1 MAEQNNAPTDTKL
14 TPEVLS
20 RILIHYDPTC
30 LQSILR
36 FAGVNELISH
46 NPEILNAFC
55 RTANNSRQACLEM
68 LRSNQ
73 VLIKAIQHGLERVVT
88 FNTHQSDITQL
99 SVYNKRVF
107 VSSDD
112 QTVKV
117 FDFNGIAMRKF
128 VGHIGGVWTF
138 DCAGNRLV
146 TGSTDK
152 TARVWDLD
160 TERLL
165 VTLKY
170 HRSTVRVLRVYD
182 GHIMTGS
189 RDYTIGIWTLA
200 GDLLYRLDGHRQS
213 VRSLD
218 VGDGYLASGSY
229 DGCCKLWDYRR
240 GKFIR
245 DMHRHH
251 DKICCVVMRNG
262 YVVSAGY
269 DSEVKIS
276 KIDGGRTL
284 SYRLHTS
291 VVGWIE
297 FADNCVVSSGL
308 DGMVVKYNYV
318 TGSVD
323 YVIRLGCPIKGQRL
337 TESLIVLATVF
348 DVRVFSLRTGR
359 FVRTLM
365 TADLISKIEVVD
377 WRIIVGYQQ
386 YGECKVSIF
395 SYEGCM

>member
-1 MAEQNNAPTDTKL
+1 MPEQNKISSDTKL

-20 RILIHYDPTC
+20 KILIHYDPTR

-36 FAGVNELISH
+36 FNGVDGLMSH
-46 NPEILNAFC
+46 NLEILNAFC
-55 RTANNSRQACLEM
+55 RTTNNSRQTCLEM
-68 LRSNQ
+68 LRSNH
-73 VLIKAIQHGLERVVT
+73 VLIKAIQHGLERVVV
-88 FNTHQSDITQL
+88 FNTNQSDITQL
-99 SVYNKRVF
+99 SVHNKRIF

-112 QTVKV
+112 QTVRV
-117 FDFNGIAMRKF
+117 FDFNGIAMKKF
-128 VGHIGGVWTF
+128 VGHIGGIWTF

-152 TARVWDLD
+152 TARIWDLE

-165 VTLKY
+165 MTLKY

-182 GHIMTGS
+182 GYIMTGS
-189 RDYTIGIWTLA
+189 RDYTIGIWTLG
-200 GDLLYRLDGHRQS
+200 GDLVYRLDGHRQS

-218 VGDGYLASGSY
+218 VGDGYLVSGSY
-229 DGCCKLWDYRR
+229 DGSCKLWDYRR
-240 GKFIR
+240 GKYVR
-245 DMHRHH
+245 DVHRHQ
-251 DKICCVVMRNG
+251 DKICCVAMRNG

-276 KIDGGRTL
+276 KVEGGGTQA
-284 SYRLHTS
+284 YKLHTS
-291 VVGWIE
+291 VVGWVE
-297 FADNCVVSSGL
+297 FADSCVVSSGL
-308 DGMVVKYNYV
+308 DGMVVKYNYMRGAV
-318 TGSVD
+318 E

-365 TADLISKIEVVD
+365 TADLISKIEVAD

-395 SYEGCM
+395 NYEGCM